1 MPQLDIGRTVHVA
14 VDPALNGGVP
24 YAAATIVAVTGVD
37 AADLS
42 TGIVNV
48 QVLQNAPGTRYLT
61 NIPVHANQD
70 DAREW
75 LANGP
80 AESAFAA
87 WWPAGAAERDAA
99 VTAMADLVTS
109 DGAGQ
114 QD

>member
-24 YAAATIVAVTGVD
+24 YAPAIITAVTGVD

-42 TGIVNV
+42 TGIVNA
-48 QVLQNAPGTRYLT
+48 QVLQNAPGTRFVT
-61 NIPVHANQD
+61 NVPVHAD
-70 DAREW
+70 EETAREQ
-75 LANGP
+75 LASGP
-80 AESAFAA
+80 AASIFAA

-99 VTAMADLVTS
+99 VAAMTDLVTT

-114 QD
+114 E